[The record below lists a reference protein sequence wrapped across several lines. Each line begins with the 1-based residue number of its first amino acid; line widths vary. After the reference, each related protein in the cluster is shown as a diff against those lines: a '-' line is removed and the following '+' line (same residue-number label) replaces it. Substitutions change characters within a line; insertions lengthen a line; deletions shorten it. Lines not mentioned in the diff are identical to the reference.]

1 MTTQMCSCRGRGRWV
16 LRTLVAF
23 HSQVWHGML
32 VSMRLWIVTMQD
44 VELPE
49 IKTTGTYD
57 ASVKLHPEVS
67 GTFKVVVQKLKEQK

>member
-1 MTTQMCSCRGRGRWV
+1 MGSCRGRGRWI
-16 LRTLVAF
+16 LRTLVTF
-23 HSQVWHGML
+23 HSQVWHGIMVV

-49 IKTTGTYD
+49 IKTIGTYD